1 MSDALLFPFFF
12 FFFPRCFTQYVT
24 GTIDSFEEWKHGGR
38 WKKEEEEANKEK
50 TTENENHHPQHPPE
64 ESVDNHHLEK
74 EDTKNKDGQKKAQEK
89 GGGWWEKWKKWKK
102 WKKKWKKSKSH
113 FDHPRKGGSTGF
125 GGGAAGKVSTKYF
138 LNYNRSINRGSLL
151 RSPTDIRTHRCFL
164 KFNRSINRGSG
175 STGTW
180 HRVISSL
187 ISSFSHLPRFRSLGG
202 GGERAVEVGG
212 VGKVQEAAAA
222 T

>member
-1 MSDALLFPFFF
+1 LFPFFF
-12 FFFPRCFTQYVT
+12 LFFPRCFPQYLT
-24 GTIDSFEEWKHGGR
+24 GTIVSFEEWKHGGR

-50 TTENENHHPQHPPE
+50 TTESENHHPQHPPE
-64 ESVDNHHLEK
+64 DTGDNHHLEK

-102 WKKKWKKSKSH
+102 WKKKCWNKSKTH
-113 FDHPRKGGSTGF
+113 CDHPRKGGSTGF

-151 RSPTDIRTHRCFL
+151 RSPTDTRTHRCFL

-175 STGTW
+175 RTGTW